1 MKEYIVVYNLNSR
14 GKKLTESYLTTLFE
28 KHNLKSK
35 IFMTSDVSEVD
46 KIIEQHK
53 DSTKYNYCAIGGDG
67 TINSLIDCLL
77 RKGLDRPIVGCL
89 PSGSGSDFL
98 RTFAIPQNIE
108 TAIEHLKGDS
118 TYLID
123 TAIVSTS
130 EKERHF
136 VNILNFGFLADTVE
150 MSEKLPKIFKRFRYP
165 ISFWLK
171 LLPAR
176 SGKMSIKTHNY
187 EFNSDAFVITV
198 CNGQFFGGGWNISP
212 KSSLQDGLL
221 NIQIFKVTK
230 RKAMKLFFL
239 AKKGLHLTEPDV
251 LLKRSG
257 EIQLLSRQS
266 IEIDGDYFDKGPA
279 EIFIKKGSI
288 QLKI

>member
-1 MKEYIVVYNLNSR
+1 MKEYVVVYNLNSR

-35 IFMTSDVSEVD
+35 IFMTSNVSEID
-46 KIIEQHK
+46 QIIEQHK
-53 DSTKYNYCAIGGDG
+53 DSKKYNYCAIGGD
-67 TINSLIDCLL
+67 
-77 RKGLDRPIVGCL
+77 
-89 PSGSGSDFL
+89 GSDFL

-123 TAIVSTS
+123 TAVVSTS

-150 MSEKLPKIFKRFRYP
+150 MSEKLPKIFRRFRYP

-176 SGKMSIKTHNY
+176 SGMMSIKTHNY
-187 EFNSDAFVITV
+187 EFNADAFVITV

-230 RKAMKLFFL
+230 KKAMKLFFL

-279 EIFIKKGSI
+279 EIFVKKASI

>member
-1 MKEYIVVYNLNSR
+1 MKEYIVIYNVNSR
-14 GKKLTESYLTTLFE
+14 GKNLSKEYLTQLFE
-28 KHNLKSK
+28 KNHLKSK
-35 IFMTSDVSEVD
+35 IFMTSNTTEVEE
-46 KIIEQHK
+46 IIKRYSDEK
-53 DSTKYNYCAIGGDG
+53 KYNYCAIGGDG
-67 TINSLIDCLL
+67 TINSLIDILL
-77 RKGLDRPIVGCL
+77 KMGLSKPIVGCL

-108 TAIEHLKGDS
+108 KAIDHLKGDT

-123 TAIVSTS
+123 TAVVTS
-130 EKERHF
+130 SKKEKHF
-136 VNILNFGFLADTVE
+136 VNVLNFGFLADTVE
-150 MSEKLPKIFKRFRYP
+150 MSEKLPKIFRKFRYP

-171 LLPAR
+171 LLPAK
-176 SGKMSIKTHNY
+176 SSYMSIKTDNY
-187 EFNSDAFVITV
+187 EFASEAFVISI

-239 AKKGLHLTEPDV
+239 AKKGLHLTESDV

-257 EIQLLSRQS
+257 NIKLLSQQS

-279 EIFIKKGSI
+279 EIFVKKASI

>member
-1 MKEYIVVYNLNSR
+1 
-14 GKKLTESYLTTLFE
+14 
-28 KHNLKSK
+28 
-35 IFMTSDVSEVD
+35 
-46 KIIEQHK
+46 
-53 DSTKYNYCAIGGDG
+53 
-67 TINSLIDCLL
+67 LIDSLL

-150 MSEKLPKIFKRFRYP
+150 MSEKLPKIFRRFRYP

-176 SGKMSIKTHNY
+176 SGMMSIKTHNY
-187 EFNSDAFVITV
+187 EFNADAFVITV

-230 RKAMKLFFL
+230 KKAMKLFFL

-279 EIFIKKGSI
+279 EIFVKKASI

>member
-1 MKEYIVVYNLNSR
+1 MKKYIVIYNLNSR
-14 GKKLTESYLTTLFE
+14 GKTLTKEYLKRLFH
-28 KHNLKSK
+28 KHDLQCE
-35 IFMTSDVSEVD
+35 IFMTRSTQELEE
-46 KIIEQHK
+46 IIEQYK
-53 DSTKYNYCAIGGDG
+53 DEKLYSYCAIGGDG
-67 TINSLIDCLL
+67 TINSLIDTLL
-77 RKGLDRPIVGCL
+77 KKELHKPTVACL

-108 TAIEHLKGDS
+108 KAIVHLKGDS

-123 TAIVSTS
+123 TAVVTS
-130 EKERHF
+130 QSKQKHF
-136 VNILNFGFLADTVE
+136 VNVLNFGFLADTVE
-150 MSEKLPKIFKRFRYP
+150 MSEKLPKIVRRFRYP

-171 LLPAR
+171 LLPAK
-176 SGKMSIKTHNY
+176 SSLMNLQTHNF
-187 EFNSDAFVITV
+187 EFKADAFVVSI

-230 RKAMKLFFL
+230 KKAMKLFFL
-239 AKKGLHLTEPDV
+239 AKKGLHLTESDV

-257 EIQLLSRQS
+257 NIKLVSKQS

-279 EIFIKKGSI
+279 EIFVKKGSI

>member
-1 MKEYIVVYNLNSR
+1 MREYIVIYNVNSR
-14 GKKLTESYLTTLFE
+14 GKNLSKEYLTQLFE
-28 KHNLKSK
+28 KNQLKAK
-35 IFMTSDVSEVD
+35 IFMTRNTSEVEN
-46 KIIEQHK
+46 IIE
-53 DSTKYNYCAIGGDG
+53 KYSNDKKYSYCAIGGDG
-67 TINSLIDCLL
+67 TINSLIDVLL
-77 RKGLDRPIVGCL
+77 KLGLSKPIVGCL

-98 RTFAIPQNIE
+98 RTFAIPQDIE
-108 TAIEHLKGDS
+108 KAIVHLKGDT

-123 TAIVSTS
+123 TAIVTS
-130 EKERHF
+130 SNREKHF
-136 VNILNFGFLADTVE
+136 VNVLNFGFLADTVE
-150 MSEKLPKIFKRFRYP
+150 MSEKLPKIFRRFRYP

-171 LLPAR
+171 LLPAK
-176 SGKMSIKTHNY
+176 SSYMSIQTHNY
-187 EFNSDAFVITV
+187 EFKSQAFVISI

-239 AKKGLHLTEPDV
+239 AKKGLHLVESDV
-251 LLKRSG
+251 LLKRS
-257 EIQLLSRQS
+257 ENIKLLSDQS

-279 EIFIKKGSI
+279 EIFVKKGSI

>member
-1 MKEYIVVYNLNSR
+1 MKEYVVVYNLNSR

-35 IFMTSDVSEVD
+35 IFMTSNVSEID
-46 KIIEQHK
+46 QIIEQHK
-53 DSTKYNYCAIGGDG
+53 DSKKYNYCAIGGDG
-67 TINSLIDCLL
+67 TINSLIDSLL

-123 TAIVSTS
+123 TAVVSTF

-150 MSEKLPKIFKRFRYP
+150 MSEKLPKIFRRFRYP

-171 LLPAR
+171 LLPSR
-176 SGKMSIKTHNY
+176 SGMMSIKTHNY
-187 EFNSDAFVITV
+187 EFNADAFVITV

-230 RKAMKLFFL
+230 KKAMKLFFL

-257 EIQLLSRQS
+257 EIQLLSHQS

-279 EIFIKKGSI
+279 EIFVKKASI

>member
-1 MKEYIVVYNLNSR
+1 MKKYIVIYNVNSR
-14 GKKLTESYLTTLFE
+14 GKNLTKEYITQLFQ
-28 KHNLKSK
+28 KHDLECK
-35 IFMTSDVSEVD
+35 IFMTRSANELDE
-46 KIIEQHK
+46 IIEQHK
-53 DSTKYNYCAIGGDG
+53 DEKLYSYCAIGGDG
-67 TINSLIDCLL
+67 TINSLIDMLL
-77 RKGLDRPIVGCL
+77 KKEVNQPIVACL

-108 TAIEHLKGDS
+108 KAIQHLKGDS

-123 TAIVSTS
+123 TAIVTS
-130 EKERHF
+130 ANKKKHF
-136 VNILNFGFLADTVE
+136 VNVLNFGFLADTVQ
-150 MSEKLPKIFKRFRYP
+150 MSEKLPKIVKRFRYP

-171 LLPAR
+171 LLP
-176 SGKMSIKTHNY
+176 SKSSLMGLQTHNY
-187 EFNSDAFVITV
+187 EFNSNAFVISI
-198 CNGQFFGGGWNISP
+198 CNAQFFGGGWNISP

-239 AKKGLHLTEPDV
+239 AKKGLHLTESDV

-257 EIQLLSRQS
+257 HIKLLTSQS

-279 EIFIKKGSI
+279 EIFVKKGSI

>member
-1 MKEYIVVYNLNSR
+1 MKEYVVIYNLNSR
-14 GKKLTESYLTTLFE
+14 GKKLTESYLTSLFE

-35 IFMTSDVSEVD
+35 IFMTFNVSEVD
-46 KIIEQHK
+46 QIIEQHK
-53 DSTKYNYCAIGGDG
+53 DSKKYNYCAIGGDG
-67 TINSLIDCLL
+67 TINSLIDSLL
-77 RKGLDRPIVGCL
+77 KKGLDRPIVGCL

-123 TAIVSTS
+123 TAIISTS
-130 EKERHF
+130 QKERHF
-136 VNILNFGFLADTVE
+136 VNVLNFGFLADTVE
-150 MSEKLPKIFKRFRYP
+150 MSEKLPKIFRRFRYP

-171 LLPAR
+171 LLPAK
-176 SGKMSIKTHNY
+176 SVTMSIKTHNY

-230 RKAMKLFFL
+230 KKAMKLFFL

-257 EIQLLSRQS
+257 EIQLLSCQS

-279 EIFIKKGSI
+279 EIIVKKASI